1 MGAGGGRRGGRGGA
15 GAPGREAAGGAVA
28 AVLEAGRVLG
38 GPAAPRGGLSK
49 DALVK
54 ALRLLAEAL
63 GEATGEGAPRAL
75 QAAAEVAA
83 RGLAQKNLMNHR
95 DQVRAPHPT
104 PPHPTHQ
111 SPLSAQEPV
120 GEADSQP
127 PSPPLP
133 RRRPP

>member
-1 MGAGGGRRGGRGGA
+1 
-15 GAPGREAAGGAVA
+15 VA